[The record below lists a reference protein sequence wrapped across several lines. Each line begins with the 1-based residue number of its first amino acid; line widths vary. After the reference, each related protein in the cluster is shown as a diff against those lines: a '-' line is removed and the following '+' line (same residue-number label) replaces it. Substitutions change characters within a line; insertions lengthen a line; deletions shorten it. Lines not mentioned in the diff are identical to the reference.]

1 MLNFELKHIPFR
13 PEKPRKEGVTMVID
27 KGMSIRETEDFL
39 SISADYVDIVKLGW
53 GTSVLTPKLQEKL
66 AVFAAHNMPVYFGGT
81 LFEIFY
87 IRKQLDDYCRILDD
101 LKIGHL
107 EVSDGSMDMSTEEKT
122 AVIRQLSK
130 NFTVYSEVG
139 SKDAS
144 KIIAPYLWVEMM
156 QAELDAGSTKVIAEA
171 RETGTVGMFH
181 ANGGVRSDL
190 IDEILHQIPSEKI
203 LWEAPQKSQQ
213 VWFIQLLGHN
223 VNLGN
228 IPPNEALPLE
238 TLRLGLRGDTFDL
251 FLPKA

>member
-1 MLNFELKHIPFR
+1 MLNFQLKHLPFR
-13 PEKPRKEGVTMVID
+13 PEKPRTEGVTMVID

-39 SISADYVDIVKLGW
+39 STSVDYVDIVKLGW
-53 GTSVLTPKLQEKL
+53 GTSVLTPKLREKL
-66 AVFAAHNMPVYFGGT
+66 AVFAANNMPVYFGGT

-87 IRKQLDDYCRILDD
+87 VRKQLDDYCRILDE

-107 EVSDGSMDMSTEEKT
+107 EVSDGSMDMTTEEKT

-251 FLPKA
+251 FLPKE